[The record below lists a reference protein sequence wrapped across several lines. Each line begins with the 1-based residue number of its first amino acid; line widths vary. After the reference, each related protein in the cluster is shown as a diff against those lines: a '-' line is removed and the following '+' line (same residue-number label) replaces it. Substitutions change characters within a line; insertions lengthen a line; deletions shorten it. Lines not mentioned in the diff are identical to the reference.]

1 MPDTLGVTV
10 AVAAIA
16 RSPWT
21 SQRCFVVS
29 PNSLLV
35 NREESEQS
43 ASASDSRWM
52 RFLRTSCVQPL
63 QQAARGFWCFS
74 SGEKVARLV
83 NAKRDPNNSLLETT
97 TAWNAKTV
105 YWDSRY
111 LRESQHWAHRETTV
125 ATVPFVDSAA
135 KLSLFAVNMCK
146 GNGCLLNAILG
157 GMVCIRWYQ
166 MQALQPQ
173 HLPEIC
179 RSLTGFRVSRW
190 KGCWHNVD
198 ITHCYPPIVLLQHP
212 RLQKSKTSPRHHV
225 WKDPRIWIGWMMG
238 KSWKIFRKTPEFM
251 VNKIYHGFL

>member
-1 MPDTLGVTV
+1 MSGLRVWPKDVSWFLQTV
-10 AVAAIA
+10 CWLIVAN
-16 RSPWT
+16 
-21 SQRCFVVS
+21 
-29 PNSLLV
+29 PNSQPPPLTPGECDFCAPHAYSLC
-35 NREESEQS
+35 
-43 ASASDSRWM
+43 SR
-52 RFLRTSCVQPL
+52 Q
-63 QQAARGFWCFS
+63 RGACGVS
-74 SGEKVARLV
+74 LPGKRLPDLWTP
-83 NAKRDPNNSLLETT
+83 KRDPNNSLLETT

-111 LRESQHWAHRETTV
+111 LRESQHWAHREKTV

-179 RSLTGFRVSRW
+179 RSLTGLRVSRW

-198 ITHCYPPIVLLQHP
+198 ITHCCPPIVLLQHP

-238 KSWKIFRKTPEFM
+238 KSWKIYQKTPEFM
-251 VNKIYHGFL
+251 VNKIYNGFL